1 MRLDILMER
10 LAIIADNLI
19 GANDAGVQ
27 FRKFGF
33 STQVVLNHLDVVGR
47 CAGVDV
53 ISVNTNSRT
62 VSAAV
67 AYDRVNQVAAALH
80 KLGFKRFYKK
90 IDSTLRGNIIE
101 ELQAMMDA
109 LALTLAVI
117 VPSYPAHG
125 RIVENGYLQL
135 VQEWGG
141 SSVPVPVGYI
151 PSIIRCSP
159 SLPVAVIDLNDVRQG
174 EKKIVQKITALHTAG
189 IRVIAIDA
197 VTEVDLR
204 NIAVALCRL
213 PLPYLA
219 AGSSGLAG
227 SLPIAWKVV
236 NQAILSARQGTLVVA
251 GTLNQVTA
259 EQITSMLDYPDTE
272 LIPIQ
277 AAAIYAG
284 RIAEEQARVMT
295 SIGAALIN
303 GRIPV
308 VVIDTLLEN
317 RNHTDALSLSVQVQK
332 VGHIVTALLAHIAKE
347 TAEQHGLCNLVISG
361 GGTATSICQT
371 LGITVID
378 LERELLAGIP
388 IGKAV
393 GGHCDG
399 LHLVTKAG
407 GFGKRNSLRK
417 VLELL

>member
-1 MRLDILMER
+1 MDILMER

-33 STQVVLNHLDVVGR
+33 STQVVLNHLELISH

-62 VSAAV
+62 LSAEV
-67 AYDRVNQVAAALH
+67 AYDRVNQVATALH
-80 KLGFKRFYKK
+80 KLGFKQFYKK

-101 ELQAMMDA
+101 ELQGMMDA

-135 VQEWGG
+135 VQEWGD

-159 SLPVAVIDLNDVRQG
+159 SIPVAVIGLDDVRQG
-174 EKKIVQKITALHTAG
+174 EKRLVQKITALHTAG

-213 PLPYLA
+213 SVPYLA

-227 SLPIAWKVV
+227 SMPIAWKVV
-236 NQAILSARQGTLVVA
+236 NQETMSMRQGTMVIA

-259 EQITSMLDYPDTE
+259 EQITSMLDYPNTE
-272 LIPIQ
+272 LIIIQ
-277 AAAIYAG
+277 SAAIYDG
-284 RIAEEQARVMT
+284 QVAEEQARVMT
-295 SIGAALIN
+295 SIGSSLHS

-308 VVIDTLLEN
+308 VVIDTLLES
-317 RNHTDALSLSVQVQK
+317 RNNTDALSLSVQVQK
-332 VGHIVTALLAHIAKE
+332 HGNTVTALLGQIAKE

-361 GGTATSICQT
+361 GGTATRICQT
-371 LGITVID
+371 LDITAID

-393 GGHCDG
+393 GGNCDG

-407 GFGKRNSLRK
+407 GFGKKNSLRK

>member
-1 MRLDILMER
+1 MER

-33 STQVVLNHLDVVGR
+33 STQVVLNHWELASY

-53 ISVNTNSRT
+53 IAVNTNSRT
-62 VSAAV
+62 LAAAV
-67 AYDRVNQVAAALH
+67 AYDRVNQVSTALH
-80 KLGFKRFYKK
+80 KLGFKQFYKK
-90 IDSTLRGNIIE
+90 IDSTLRGNIME
-101 ELQAMMDA
+101 ELEAMMDA
-109 LALTLAVI
+109 LALTLTVI
-117 VPSYPAHG
+117 VPAYPAHG

-141 SSVPVPVGYI
+141 SSVPIPVGYI

-159 SLPVAVIDLNDVRQG
+159 RIPVAVIGLDDVRQG
-174 EKKIVQKITALHTAG
+174 EEKLVQKITALHAAG

-213 PLPYLA
+213 PVAHLA

-227 SLPIAWKVV
+227 SMPIAWKVL
-236 NQAILSARQGTLVVA
+236 NQEAMSLRQGTMVIA

-259 EQITSMLDYPDTE
+259 EQIINILDYPNTE
-272 LIPIQ
+272 LIIIQ
-277 AAAIYAG
+277 ATAVYDGQVA
-284 RIAEEQARVMT
+284 AEEARIMT
-295 SIGAALIN
+295 SIGAALQS

-308 VVIDTLLEN
+308 VTIDTLLEN
-317 RNHTDALSLSVQVQK
+317 RSNTDALSLSVQVEK
-332 VGHIVTALLAHIAKE
+332 YGNTVTALFGRIAKA
-347 TAEQHGLCNLVISG
+347 TATQHDLCNLIISG
-361 GGTATSICQT
+361 GRTATSICQT
-371 LGITVID
+371 LDITAID

-393 GGHCDG
+393 GGSCGG

-407 GFGKRNSLRK
+407 GFGKQNSLRK
-417 VLELL
+417 VLEML

>member
-1 MRLDILMER
+1 MER

-33 STQVVLNHLDVVGR
+33 STQVVLNHLDLVSH
-47 CAGVDV
+47 CSGVDV

-62 VSAAV
+62 VSTEV
-67 AYDRVNQVAAALH
+67 AYERVYQMAAMLR
-80 KLGFKRFYKK
+80 KLGFKQFYKK

-117 VPSYPAHG
+117 VPAYPAHG

-135 VQEWGG
+135 VQEWGD

-151 PSIIRCSP
+151 PSIIRCNP
-159 SLPVAVIDLNDVRQG
+159 GMPVAVIDLNDVRQG
-174 EKKIVQKITALHTAG
+174 EKKLVQKINALHTAG
-189 IRVIAIDA
+189 IRLIAIDA

-213 PLPYLA
+213 SVPYLA

-236 NQAILSARQGTLVVA
+236 DQETSMRQGTMVVA

-259 EQITSMLDYPDTE
+259 EQITSMLDYPNTE
-272 LIPIQ
+272 LIAIHS
-277 AAAIYAG
+277 AAIYDG
-284 RIAEEQARVMT
+284 QVPDEQARVMA
-295 SIGAALIN
+295 SIGASLSS

-308 VVIDTLLEN
+308 VVIDTLMES
-317 RNHTDALSLSVQVQK
+317 RNNTDALSLSVQVQK
-332 VGHIVTALLAHIAKE
+332 YGQVVTALLGHIAKE
-347 TAEQHGLCNLVISG
+347 TAEQYGLCNLVISG
-361 GGTATSICQT
+361 GGTVTSICQT
-371 LGITVID
+371 LGISAID

-388 IGKAV
+388 MGKAV
-393 GGHCDG
+393 GGSCDG